1 MEESTDSSWPS
12 PHTHIV
18 LEQEMGSSGKIRD
31 QVTIIKEI
39 ISVWLIFLHSC
50 NYSIFSYFLHYEKV
64 VSCLVGLG
72 STFTEIQLEYSTE

>member
-1 MEESTDSSWPS
+1 MEESTESSWPS

-39 ISVWLIFLHSC
+39 ISSMWF
-50 NYSIFSYFLHYEKV
+50 
-64 VSCLVGLG
+64 
-72 STFTEIQLEYSTE
+72 

>member
-50 NYSIFSYFLHYEKV
+50 NYSIFSYFLHYEKEENKPFMV
-64 VSCLVGLG
+64 
-72 STFTEIQLEYSTE
+72 